1 MTKTRIKIGVLSS
14 SRADYGIYKPLLNKL
29 KIDERFDLEVIAFG
43 MHLQEQHGAT
53 INEIEQ
59 DNYCCVLKVDGMSTG
74 DNPIDI
80 SAGYGNLVIAF
91 SSFWNKKNYDWVLV
105 LGDRFEMS
113 AAVQAGIPF
122 EIKFAHLHG
131 GETTLGAVD
140 NIYRHQITLASKL
153 HFTAAEE
160 FSERVNQLVD
170 QEDCVFNVGALSL
183 SNIKEIQ
190 LPKWSTVCERFQLPS
205 KPFVLT
211 TFHPET
217 IGLEKNVEY
226 IDVLKD
232 VLSEL
237 CKSIHIIITMANADA
252 LGKLYRS
259 LAQNLKIKFPEN
271 ISLVDS
277 FGKENYFSAMKSCSF
292 LLGNTSSGILEAASF
307 QKYVINVGDRQSGR
321 LRNNNVID
329 VPFNKQQIL
338 SYALPLI
345 DNTVFTGENKF
356 SGKDT
361 AHLILETII
370 SKSSK
375 K

>member
-1 MTKTRIKIGVLSS
+1 MKIGILTS

-29 KIDERFDLEVIAFG
+29 KIDERFDFEVIAFG

-59 DNYCCVLKVDGMSTG
+59 DNYGSILKVYGMSTG

-80 SAGYGNLVIAF
+80 SAGYGNLVNEF
-91 SSFWNKKNYDWVLV
+91 STFWNKNSYDWVLV

-131 GETTLGAVD
+131 GETTLGAID
-140 NIYRHQITLASKL
+140 NIYRHQITLASTL
-153 HFTAAEE
+153 HFTAAQE
-160 FSERVNQLVD
+160 FSERVKQLVA
-170 QEDCVFNVGALSL
+170 QKDCVFNVGALSL
-183 SNIKEIQ
+183 SNLKEIQ
-190 LPKWSTVCERFQLPS
+190 LPKWSTVCKRFQLPS
-205 KPFVLT
+205 EPFVLT

-217 IGLEKNVEY
+217 IGLERNIEYVE
-226 IDVLKD
+226 VLKET
-232 VLSEL
+232 LSEL

-252 LGKLYRS
+252 LGNLYRS
-259 LAQNLKIKFPEN
+259 LAQNLKSKFPEN
-271 ISLVDS
+271 ISVIDS

-307 QKYVINVGDRQSGR
+307 QKYVINVGDRQLGR

-329 VPFNKQQIL
+329 APFNKQQIL
-338 SYALPLI
+338 SHALPLI
-345 DNTVFTGENKF
+345 NKTIFTGENKF

-370 SKSSK
+370 SKSS
-375 K
+375 